1 VQVRRANVADVP
13 AMMNL
18 ERESVSAG
26 HWSREQ
32 YESLFLAADQ
42 HVKNHEARSG
52 AFAWVI
58 ENEPVDTK
66 KVAGQRCELLAFLVA
81 HRVDAEWELE
91 NMAVAVSVRGRG
103 IGTLLLRELIGQARV
118 QGGSKIFLEVR
129 ASNQSARSLYEKFG
143 FEEAGLRKSYYSDP
157 TEDAILYQLI
167 CRS

>member
-1 VQVRRANVADVP
+1 
-13 AMMNL
+13 MIKL
-18 ERESVSAG
+18 ERDSASAA

-32 YESLFLAADQ
+32 YESLFFVGDQ
-42 HVKNHEARSG
+42 NSEDREVRSE
-52 AFAWVI
+52 AFAWVV
-58 ENEPVDTK
+58 ENEAVDPEK
-66 KVAGQRCELLAFLVA
+66 EAVNQEKVAGETCDLFAFLVA

-129 ASNQSARSLYEKFG
+129 ASNQNARGLYEKVG

-157 TEDAILYQLI
+157 REDAILYHLS
-167 CRS
+167 CR